1 MRTALRAFMARR
13 IADRLVRL
21 LNEAEESGLGVEQD
35 PERDFG
41 TGYQVTWRDGRA
53 TRVIRVLCDEGP
65 GSWGVRE

>member
-1 MRTALRAFMARR
+1 MRTALKAFMARR

-21 LNEAEESGLGVEQD
+21 LNEAEESGLGIEQD
-35 PERDFG
+35 PERDFS

-53 TRVIRVLCDEGP
+53 TRIIRVLCGETP